1 MNLFL
6 NYNGFES
13 YLIGE
18 RNLHGGV
25 QYRFQFDNGYG
36 ASVVKHRFSYGS
48 MEDLWELA
56 VTKRGA
62 SGDWYLYYDTPITD
76 DVLGYLTEERVRD
89 ILRQIKE
96 L

>member
-1 MNLFL
+1 MNLLL
-6 NYNGFES
+6 NYKGLES
-13 YLIGE
+13 YLNGE
-18 RNLHGGV
+18 RSLHGGV

-36 ASVVKHRFSYGS
+36 ASVVKHRYSYGS

-56 VTKRGA
+56 VTKRDA
-62 SGDWYLYYDTPITD
+62 RGDWDLCYDTPITD
-76 DVLGYLTEERVRD
+76 DVLGHLTDEEVRD